1 MLRVTLLGRA
11 GVLVLPCFS
20 EGARTRRP
28 CACRRNIGRFRRR
41 STRRQQ
47 AIASS
52 SDAVVTAGHP
62 DQTVGA

>member
-1 MLRVTLLGRA
+1 MLRVTLLGALGFCLALFSKVRA
-11 GVLVLPCFS
+11 RGD
-20 EGARTRRP
+20 P

-52 SDAVVTAGHP
+52 VGRVVTAGHP